1 MVPLKGLQSV
11 SKRPINLNL
20 LTIRFPITAIVSILH
35 RISGFFL
42 FLIIPVFL
50 AIVALTL
57 QSPEAFFTVHT
68 CFAHPLTKLILLAF
82 LFALFYHLFAG
93 IRHLFMDGG
102 MGEELK
108 SARFSAGLV
117 IVLAVLLTG
126 LMGVYLW

>member
-1 MVPLKGLQSV
+1 M

-20 LTIRFPITAIVSILH
+20 LTIRFPVTAIVSILH

-93 IRHLFMDGG
+93 LRHLLMDAG

-117 IVLAVLLTG
+117 IVLAILLTG
-126 LMGVYLW
+126 LMGIYLW